1 MVTIYKRW
9 CRRLMWPDQDRP
21 LNIRSLYPENAVLT
35 LFCFAKQRCGAKP
48 DQRYELLT
56 RDS

>member
-48 DQRYELLT
+48 DQRYELP
-56 RDS
+56 